1 MPYLTYSF
9 ERLNSRR
16 TNAKHPP
23 VHLPNRS
30 NCHQKIVRKSSKNGC
45 LAQSWRQIYP
55 RASWEHS
62 GTAQE
67 CPRATWE
74 RPRSVPG
81 AFLSVPKASPERPSR
96 IPEPPESPKNPPE
109 AILPRFQLAQG
120 RSWGASGP
128 SPERFF
134 MTFFAHP
141 FVFCIH
147 ANGAGN
153 ATQQDV
159 AAHRCRSQIALP
171 QRLFHNDLFQPSH
184 RDDSCCWL
192 FVVASSFFV
201 HCTKAL

>member
-1 MPYLTYSF
+1 MVFSNDILMSCAIDVAINFRLPFRRPCCTCRRWTPCRRTWPNLEFERPCQGFSRFLPYLTYSF

-81 AFLSVPKASPERPSR
+81 ASWERPGASP
-96 IPEPPESPKNPPE
+96 
-109 AILPRFQLAQG
+109 A
-120 RSWGASGP
+120 RS
-128 SPERFF
+128 
-134 MTFFAHP
+134 
-141 FVFCIH
+141 
-147 ANGAGN
+147 
-153 ATQQDV
+153 
-159 AAHRCRSQIALP
+159 
-171 QRLFHNDLFQPSH
+171 
-184 RDDSCCWL
+184 
-192 FVVASSFFV
+192 
-201 HCTKAL
+201 

>member
-1 MPYLTYSF
+1 MPSTRQSIYQTDQIVIKKLYANRQKTGVSHNPGAKSTQ
-9 ERLNSRR
+9 ERLGSI
-16 TNAKHPP
+16 
-23 VHLPNRS
+23 L
-30 NCHQKIVRKSSKNGC
+30 G
-45 LAQSWRQIYP
+45 
-55 RASWEHS
+55 
-62 GTAQE
+62 
-67 CPRATWE
+67 
-74 RPRSVPG
+74 RPRSVPEP
-81 AFLSVPKASPERPSR
+81 FLSVPKVSPERPSS

-147 ANGAGN
+147 ANGTGN
-153 ATQQDV
+153 ATQQDI

>member
-1 MPYLTYSF
+1 MSSTRQSIYQTDQIVIKKLYANRQKTGVSHNPGAKSTQ
-9 ERLNSRR
+9 ERLGSI
-16 TNAKHPP
+16 P
-23 VHLPNRS
+23 
-30 NCHQKIVRKSSKNGC
+30 G
-45 LAQSWRQIYP
+45 
-55 RASWEHS
+55 
-62 GTAQE
+62 
-67 CPRATWE
+67 
-74 RPRSVPG
+74 RPRSVPEPPGNVPG
-81 AFLSVPKASPERPSR
+81 ASQERLGSALERPRRVRERPQSVPRASLEHPGT
-96 IPEPPESPKNPPE
+96 PESPKNPPE

>member
-1 MPYLTYSF
+1 MPSTRQSIYQTDQIVIKKLYANRQKTGVSHNPGAKSTQ
-9 ERLNSRR
+9 ERLGSIPGRPR
-16 TNAKHPP
+16 SVPEPP
-23 VHLPNRS
+23 GNVP
-30 NCHQKIVRKSSKNGC
+30 G
-45 LAQSWRQIYP
+45 
-55 RASWEHS
+55 AS
-62 GTAQE
+62 Q
-67 CPRATWE
+67 E
-74 RPRSVPG
+74 RPRSVLGAPWSVPG
-81 AFLSVPKASPERPSR
+81 AFLSVPKASPERPSS

-159 AAHRCRSQIALP
+159 AAHGCRSQIALP